1 MTTVRT
7 SLNTSIVRSYT
18 IMSNI
23 YVKRTTLFKI
33 PKQEDIDAVLDQ
45 YAVLR
50 KTALK
55 VRKLPNHQKPKRIS
69 LPPLPAALA
78 ISRSTTLTLT
88 NQDNQPYIISNT
100 ARKILNTDAAI
111 SGGYTVAAQSVFS
124 SKEDHDFYD
133 SKCPAHKELKVS
145 LTGFPCTRAC
155 LKRVAE
161 SSRGWW

>member
-1 MTTVRT
+1 
-7 SLNTSIVRSYT
+7 
-18 IMSNI
+18 MSNI

-45 YAVLR
+45 YAILR

-55 VRKLPNHQKPKRIS
+55 VPKPPYHQNNAKCIS

-88 NQDNQPYIISNT
+88 NQDNKPYIISNT

-145 LTGFPCTRAC
+145 LIVSPCTLLGLA
-155 LKRVAE
+155 
-161 SSRGWW
+161 